1 MLNRGIGM
9 ADSLDLTTLGKIDT
23 IKYYDY
29 QGELRE
35 VSPQSILAFNK
46 DNLPYETQAI
56 AYYNILQLAEKLNL
70 DVNNAKLE
78 LEQVDSSLYLAYL
91 TNLDLTTKAGNKKP
105 TESML
110 QHAINQDENH
120 IKYSEAVLNAQ
131 ARYKLVNGLV
141 KAFEQRKDMIQSY
154 SAKARAELALGSNSA
169 YDTK

>member
-1 MLNRGIGM
+1 M
-9 ADSLDLTTLGKIDT
+9 ADSLDLSSLGNIST

-29 QGELRE
+29 QGNLKE
-35 VSPQSILAFNK
+35 VSPQEILAFNK

-56 AYYNILQLAEKLNL
+56 AYYNMLQLAEKINL
-70 DVNNAKLE
+70 DVNNAKLR
-78 LEQVDSSLYLAYL
+78 LEQIDSSLYLTYL
-91 TNLDLTTKAGNKKP
+91 TDMDLMTKAGNKKP

-110 QHAINQDENH
+110 QHAINQDQNH
-120 IKYSEAVLNAQ
+120 IEQYQKLIKAQ
-131 ARYKLVNGLV
+131 TKYKLVNGLV